1 MTNTKSG
8 VVSAAIL
15 AISSLIAGSAAA
27 QDSTPAS
34 RLPITPQQRST
45 ADQVAQAGVPLSAL
59 APNAPER
66 YTVKSGDTLW
76 ALSSM
81 YLTSPWR
88 WPELWGMNKTQIK
101 NPHLIYPGQTL
112 VLVKDGDRARLQL
125 AEGEPG
131 LGRLEPR
138 IRDVTTERA
147 AISAIPT
154 SLIAP
159 FLSQPLVLD
168 ANGFADSPRIVA
180 TQEGRVFVGRG
191 DDAYARGIQD
201 DSILNYNVYRPLRP
215 LFDPDDKIRKNPIAY
230 EAFYLGTANK
240 VSGGEIAKMRIESSK
255 QEIGIGDRLLPVERE
270 ELVAYVPKRPTAAID
285 ARVIAIYDGVRYA
298 GGAQIITLSRGTD
311 EGLSLGDVLQLYRT
325 GETKLD
331 RTAARREFIKLP
343 DEQIGLAFVFRTFP
357 GISYALIQRG
367 SRPVEVGDR
376 ASNPSDSLDLT
387 LPAARDTN
395 VSEAPG
401 FESSARTSG
410 SPAEPATSASQAPS
424 QPARSGYGR

>member
-1 MTNTKSG
+1 MTHTKLG
-8 VVSAAIL
+8 AKFFALSAAVL
-15 AISSLIAGSAAA
+15 AMSFGGGAAIA

-34 RLPITPQQRST
+34 RLPITPQQRGT

-76 ALSSM
+76 DLSGM

-131 LGRLEPR
+131 IGRLEPR
-138 IRDVTTERA
+138 IRDAGSERS
-147 AISAIPT
+147 AISAIPNN
-154 SLIAP
+154 LIAP

-168 ANGFADSPRIVA
+168 ANGLADSPRIVA

-191 DDAYARGIQD
+191 DDVYARGIQD
-201 DSILNYNVYRPLRP
+201 DAIVNYNVYRPLRP
-215 LFDPDDKIRKNPIAY
+215 LFDPDDKVRKNPIAY

-240 VSGGEIAKMRIESSK
+240 VGGGEIAKMRIDSSK
-255 QEIGIGDRLLPVERE
+255 QEIGVGDRLRAVERQ
-270 ELVAYVPKRPTAAID
+270 ELVTYMPKRPDSPID
-285 ARVIAIYDGVRYA
+285 ARVIAMYDGVRYA
-298 GGAQIITLSRGTD
+298 GGGSIVTLSRGSD
-311 EGLSLGDVLQLYRT
+311 EGVSSGDVLQLYRT

-331 RTAARREFIKLP
+331 RTANKREFIKLP
-343 DEQIGLAFVFRTFP
+343 DEQIGLAFVFRVFP
-357 GISYALIQRG
+357 GISYALIARG
-367 SRPVEVGDR
+367 TRAVEVGDR
-376 ASNPSDSLDLT
+376 ATNPSDDVEFMTEEQRMGITPEQTRLTPQEQRGKDLGN
-387 LPAARDTN
+387 L
-395 VSEAPG
+395 VK
-401 FESSARTSG
+401 
-410 SPAEPATSASQAPS
+410 
-424 QPARSGYGR
+424 

>member
-1 MTNTKSG
+1 MTHTKLGAKFFALSAAVLAMSFG
-8 VVSAAIL
+8 GSAAI
-15 AISSLIAGSAAA
+15 A

-34 RLPITPQQRST
+34 RLPITPQQRGT

-76 ALSSM
+76 DLSGM

-138 IRDVTTERA
+138 IRDAGSERS
-147 AISAIPT
+147 AISAIPNN
-154 SLIAP
+154 LIAP

-168 ANGFADSPRIVA
+168 ANGLADSPRIVA

-191 DDAYARGIQD
+191 DDVYARGIQD
-201 DSILNYNVYRPLRP
+201 EAIVNYNVYRPLRP
-215 LFDPDDKIRKNPIAY
+215 LFDPDDKVRKNPIAY

-240 VSGGEIAKMRIESSK
+240 VGGGEIAKMRIDSSK
-255 QEIGIGDRLLPVERE
+255 QEIGVGDRLRAVERQ
-270 ELVAYVPKRPTAAID
+270 ELVTYMPKRPDSPID
-285 ARVIAIYDGVRYA
+285 ARVIAMYDGVRYA
-298 GGAQIITLSRGTD
+298 GGGSIVTLSRGSD
-311 EGLSLGDVLQLYRT
+311 EGVSSGDVLQLYRT

-331 RTAARREFIKLP
+331 RTSNKREFIKLP
-343 DEQIGLAFVFRTFP
+343 DEQIGLAFVFRVFP
-357 GISYALIQRG
+357 GISYALIARG
-367 SRPVEVGDR
+367 TRAVEVGDR
-376 ASNPSDSLDLT
+376 ATNPSDELEFTTEEQRMGITPEQTRLTPQEQRGKDLGN
-387 LPAARDTN
+387 L
-395 VSEAPG
+395 VK
-401 FESSARTSG
+401 
-410 SPAEPATSASQAPS
+410 
-424 QPARSGYGR
+424 

>member
-1 MTNTKSG
+1 MTHTKLGAKFFALSAAVLAMSFG
-8 VVSAAIL
+8 GSAAI
-15 AISSLIAGSAAA
+15 A

-34 RLPITPQQRST
+34 RLPITPQQRGT

-76 ALSSM
+76 DLSGM

-131 LGRLEPR
+131 IGRLEPR
-138 IRDVTTERA
+138 IRDAGSERS
-147 AISAIPT
+147 AISAIPNN
-154 SLIAP
+154 LIAP

-168 ANGFADSPRIVA
+168 ANGLADSPRIVA

-191 DDAYARGIQD
+191 DDVYARGIQD
-201 DSILNYNVYRPLRP
+201 DAIVNYNVYRPLRP
-215 LFDPDDKIRKNPIAY
+215 LFDPDDKVRKNPIAY

-240 VSGGEIAKMRIESSK
+240 VGGGEIAKMRIDSSK
-255 QEIGIGDRLLPVERE
+255 QEIGVGDRLRAVERQ
-270 ELVAYVPKRPTAAID
+270 ELVTYMPKRPDSPID
-285 ARVIAIYDGVRYA
+285 ARVIAMYDGVRYA
-298 GGAQIITLSRGTD
+298 GGGSIVTLSRGSD
-311 EGLSLGDVLQLYRT
+311 EGVSSGDVLQLYRT

-331 RTAARREFIKLP
+331 RTANKREFIKLP
-343 DEQIGLAFVFRTFP
+343 DEQIGLAFVFRVFP
-357 GISYALIQRG
+357 GISYALIARG
-367 SRPVEVGDR
+367 TKAVEVGDR
-376 ASNPSDSLDLT
+376 ATESERRTGIYDRRTAHGDHPRSDEAD
-387 LPAARDTN
+387 AAGT
-395 VSEAPG
+395 
-401 FESSARTSG
+401 AR
-410 SPAEPATSASQAPS
+410 
-424 QPARSGYGR
+424 

>member
-1 MTNTKSG
+1 MTHIKLG
-8 VVSAAIL
+8 AKFVVVSVAIFAVSL
-15 AISSLIAGSAAA
+15 AVPLLGSGALA

-34 RLPITPQQRST
+34 RLPVTPKQRGT
-45 ADQVAQAGVPLSAL
+45 ADQVAQSGVPLSAL

-76 ALSSM
+76 DLSGM

-138 IRDVTTERA
+138 IRDIGGERTAIA
-147 AISAIPT
+147 AIPSN
-154 SLIAP
+154 LIAP

-168 ANGFADSPRIVA
+168 ANGLADTPRIVA

-191 DDAYARGIQD
+191 DDAYARGIED
-201 DSILNYNVYRPLRP
+201 DSIVNYNVFRPLRP
-215 LFDPDDKIRKNPIAY
+215 LYDPDDKQRKKPIAY

-240 VSGGEIAKMRIESSK
+240 VGGGEIAKMRIDSSK
-255 QEIGIGDRLLPVERE
+255 QEIGIGDRLLPVERQ
-270 ELVAYVPKRPTAAID
+270 ELVTYMPKRPDAAID
-285 ARVIAIYDGVRYA
+285 ARVIAIYGGVRYA
-298 GGAQIITLSRGTD
+298 GGGQIVTLSRGSD
-311 EGLSLGDVLQLYRT
+311 EGVSSGDVLQLLRT

-331 RTAARREFIKLP
+331 RTAAKREFIKLP
-343 DEQIGLAFVFRTFP
+343 DEQIGLAFVFRVFP

-367 SRPVEVGDR
+367 TRPVEVGDR
-376 ASNPSDSLDLT
+376 ASNPTDSLDLT
-387 LPAARDTN
+387 TPGTTYSDVNQVLRQPLRT
-395 VSEAPG
+395 AP
-401 FESSARTSG
+401 
-410 SPAEPATSASQAPS
+410 Q
-424 QPARSGYGR
+424 

>member
-1 MTNTKSG
+1 MTHTKLG
-8 VVSAAIL
+8 VI
-15 AISSLIAGSAAA
+15 SAAA
-27 QDSTPAS
+27 LAVSLVAGAIAQDSAPAS

-45 ADQVAQAGVPLSAL
+45 ADQVAQSGVPLSAL
-59 APNAPER
+59 SPTAPER

-76 ALSSM
+76 DLSGM

-88 WPELWGMNKTQIK
+88 WPELWGMNKTQIR

-112 VLVKDGDRARLQL
+112 VLVKENGRARLQL

-131 LGRLEPR
+131 IGRLEPR
-138 IRDVTTERA
+138 IRDVGTGRV
-147 AISAIPT
+147 AISAIPN
-154 SLIAP
+154 SLIEP
-159 FLSQPLVLD
+159 FLAQPLVLD
-168 ANGFADSPRIVA
+168 ARGLADSPRIVA

-215 LFDPDDKIRKNPIAY
+215 LYDPDDKVRKNPIAY
-230 EAFYLGTANK
+230 EAFHLGTANK
-240 VSGGEIAKMRIESSK
+240 VGGGEIAKMRIDSSK
-255 QEIGIGDRLLPVERE
+255 QEIGVGDRLLPFERQQI
-270 ELVAYVPKRPTAAID
+270 VSYVPKRPDAPIE

-298 GGAQIITLSRGTD
+298 GGGQIITLSRGTD
-311 EGLSLGDVLQLYRT
+311 EGVSSGDVVQLFRT

-331 RTAARREFIKLP
+331 RTAAKREFIKLP

-367 SRPVEVGDR
+367 TRAVEVGDR

-387 LPAARDTN
+387 TPTER
-395 VSEAPG
+395 
-401 FESSARTSG
+401 
-410 SPAEPATSASQAPS
+410 PS
-424 QPARSGYGR
+424 DVDQLLRQPLRPTTPQ

>member
-1 MTNTKSG
+1 MTHTKLG
-8 VVSAAIL
+8 VISAAAL
-15 AISSLIAGSAAA
+15 AVSLVAGAIA

-45 ADQVAQAGVPLSAL
+45 ADQVAQSGVPLSAL
-59 APNAPER
+59 SPTAPER

-76 ALSSM
+76 DLSGM

-88 WPELWGMNKTQIK
+88 WPELWGMNKTQIR

-112 VLVKDGDRARLQL
+112 VLVKENGRARLQL

-131 LGRLEPR
+131 IGRLEPR
-138 IRDVTTERA
+138 IRDVGTGRV
-147 AISAIPT
+147 AISAIPN
-154 SLIAP
+154 SLIEP

-168 ANGFADSPRIVA
+168 ARGLADSPRIVA

-215 LFDPDDKIRKNPIAY
+215 LYDPDDKVRKNPIAY
-230 EAFYLGTANK
+230 EAFHLGTANK
-240 VSGGEIAKMRIESSK
+240 VGGGEIAKMRIDSSK
-255 QEIGIGDRLLPVERE
+255 QEIGVGDRLLPFERQQI
-270 ELVAYVPKRPTAAID
+270 VSYVPKRPDAPIE

-298 GGAQIITLSRGTD
+298 GGGQIITLSRGTD
-311 EGLSLGDVLQLYRT
+311 EGVSSGDVVQLFRT

-331 RTAARREFIKLP
+331 RTAAKREFIKLP

-367 SRPVEVGDR
+367 TRAVEVGDR

-387 LPAARDTN
+387 TPTER
-395 VSEAPG
+395 
-401 FESSARTSG
+401 
-410 SPAEPATSASQAPS
+410 PS
-424 QPARSGYGR
+424 DVDQLLRQPLRPTTVQ

>member
-1 MTNTKSG
+1 MTHIKSG
-8 VVSAAIL
+8 VASVAIFAVSL
-15 AISSLIAGSAAA
+15 LGSGALA

-34 RLPITPQQRST
+34 RLPITPKQRGT
-45 ADQVAQAGVPLSAL
+45 ADQVAQSGVPLSAL

-76 ALSSM
+76 DLSGM

-131 LGRLEPR
+131 VGRLEPR
-138 IRDVTTERA
+138 IRDVGGERTAIA
-147 AISAIPT
+147 AIPNN
-154 SLIAP
+154 LIAP

-168 ANGFADSPRIVA
+168 ANGLADSPRIVA

-191 DDAYARGIQD
+191 DDAYARGIED
-201 DSILNYNVYRPLRP
+201 DSIINYNVFRPLRA
-215 LFDPDDKIRKNPIAY
+215 LYDPDDKQRKKPIAY

-240 VSGGEIAKMRIESSK
+240 VGGGEIAKMRIDSSK

-270 ELVAYVPKRPTAAID
+270 ELVTYMPKRPDTAVD

-298 GGAQIITLSRGTD
+298 GGGQIVTLSRGSD
-311 EGLSLGDVLQLYRT
+311 EGVSRGDVLQLLRT

-331 RTAARREFIKLP
+331 RTAAKREFIKLP
-343 DEQIGLAFVFRTFP
+343 DEQIGLAFVFRVFP

-367 SRPVEVGDR
+367 TRAVEVGDR
-376 ASNPSDSLDLT
+376 ASNPTDSLDLT
-387 LPAARDTN
+387 T
-395 VSEAPG
+395 PG
-401 FESSARTSG
+401 
-410 SPAEPATSASQAPS
+410 
-424 QPARSGYGR
+424 SGYSDADQVLRQPLRTPAPQ